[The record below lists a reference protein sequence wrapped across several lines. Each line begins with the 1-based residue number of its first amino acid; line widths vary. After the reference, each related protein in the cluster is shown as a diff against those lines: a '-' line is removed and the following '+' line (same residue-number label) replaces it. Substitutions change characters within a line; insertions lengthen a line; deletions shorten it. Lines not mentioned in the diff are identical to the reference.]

1 MSNKNVKILVLFYS
15 FSGNTAKLAKYVAE
29 GAASVADTTVAV
41 RQVPELLAPEF
52 FSDKPELKK
61 LRNSLDAEYPLATI
75 DDLLDA
81 DGVLFGTPVHFGSFA
96 SQLKQFID
104 QLTSAWLQGKLV
116 NKPASVFCSGGS
128 MHGGDETTLASLMTP
143 LITLG
148 MIPVGIPYPIQGESP
163 DFDAGS
169 PYGAIF
175 VASHEGREVPVAD
188 KKVAR
193 ILGVRLATMTRLL
206 NCDCAS
212 CEGCRERMK
221 KALN

>member
-1 MSNKNVKILVLFYS
+1 MSKKVKILVLFYS

-29 GAASVADTTVAV
+29 GAASVADTDVLI
-41 RQVPELLAPEF
+41 RQAPELLTQEF
-52 FSDKPELKK
+52 FSEKPELKK
-61 LRNSLDAEYPLATI
+61 MRDALDAEYPTATI
-75 DDLLDA
+75 DDLLTA
-81 DGVLFGTPVHFGSFA
+81 DGIAFGTPVHFGSFA

-104 QLTSAWLQGKLV
+104 QLTPAWLQGKLV

-128 MHGGDETTLASLMTP
+128 QHGGDETTLASLMTP

-175 VASHEGREVPVAD
+175 VAGHGRREIPEAD

-193 ILGVRLATMTRLL
+193 ILGVRLATMTKLL

-212 CEGCRERMK
+212 CTSCREQMK
-221 KALN
+221 KL

>member
-1 MSNKNVKILVLFYS
+1 MNQGKVKILVLFYS
-15 FSGNTAKLAKYVAE
+15 FTGNTAKLAKYVAE
-29 GAASVADTTVAV
+29 GAASVADTDIAI
-41 RQVPELLAPEF
+41 RQAPELLAQEF
-52 FSDKPELKK
+52 FSDKLELKK
-61 LRNSLDAEYPLATI
+61 LRESLDAEYPLATI
-75 DDLLDA
+75 DDLLEA
-81 DGVLFGTPVHFGSFA
+81 DGVAFGTPVHFGSFA

-104 QLTSAWLQGKLV
+104 QLTPAWLQGKLV

-128 MHGGDETTLASLMTP
+128 QHGGDEMTLTSLMTP

-175 VASHEGREVPVAD
+175 VAGHGGREIPEAD
-188 KKVAR
+188 RKVAR

-212 CEGCRERMK
+212 CNACRERMK
-221 KALN
+221 KL